1 VNRRAQSRSSGLFLS
16 TAAALVALVV
26 LTQLPPAA
34 GPRGYL
40 KGAMAPV
47 AVVTSGFLDWAGNG
61 LALAGQAARLRSDNE
76 RLVADN
82 ASLRRQVAEL
92 QAAGRENAD
101 LRKALD
107 FQKSFGHRLLSA
119 AVIGRAPDGLTR
131 SITIGRGHGDGVA
144 IGMVVVSGAG
154 LVGRVSEVS
163 ERSAVVQTLVDAASR
178 VNSYTSKAAL
188 EGTVLGEGG
197 PLAMDILPRPGV
209 VVAPGEWVLT
219 SGIGG
224 LFPRGILVGQVTQ
237 FHRRDSATLERAEV
251 APAVDFASVS
261 TVQVVADFT
270 PGTP

>member
-16 TAAALVALVV
+16 SAAALIALLL
-26 LTQLPPAA
+26 LTQLPLAA

-47 AVVTSGFLDWAGNG
+47 AMVASGFLDWAGGG
-61 LALAGQAARLRSDNE
+61 LSIIGDASHLRTDNQRLAAE
-76 RLVADN
+76 N

-92 QAAGRENAD
+92 QAAGQENAD

-107 FQKSFGHRLLSA
+107 FSRGFGHHLLTSG
-119 AVIGRAPDGLTR
+119 VIGRAPDGLTR
-131 SITIGRGHGDGVA
+131 SLTIGRGRADGVA
-144 IGMVVVSGAG
+144 SGMVVVSGAG
-154 LVGRVSEVS
+154 LVGRVAEVS
-163 ERSAVVQTLVDAASR
+163 EHSATVETLVDASSR
-178 VNSYTSKAAL
+178 VNSYASKSGL

-197 PLAMDILPRPGV
+197 PLAMDVLPKPGV

-237 FHRRDSATLERAEV
+237 FHRRDSATLERADL

-261 TVQVVADFT
+261 TVLVVIDFV
-270 PGTP
+270 PNAP

>member
-1 VNRRAQSRSSGLFLS
+1 MNRRAQSRSSGLFLS
-16 TAAALVALVV
+16 TAAGLVALVL
-26 LTQLPPAA
+26 LTQLPMAA

-40 KGAMAPV
+40 KGATAPV
-47 AVVTSGFLDWAGNG
+47 AAATSGFLDWAEGG
-61 LALAGQAARLRSDNE
+61 IAVAGRASRLRADNE
-76 RLVADN
+76 RLAADN

-92 QAAGRENAD
+92 QAAGQENAD

-107 FQKSFGHRLLSA
+107 FQKTFGHRMLTA

-131 SITIGRGHGDGVA
+131 SLTIGRGRADGVA
-144 IGMVVVSGAG
+144 TGMVVVGGAG

-178 VNSYTSKAAL
+178 VNSYTSKAGL

-197 PLAMDILPRPGV
+197 PLAMEVLPKPGI

-237 FHRRDSATLERAEV
+237 FQRRDSATLERAEL
-251 APAVDFASVS
+251 APAVDFAAVS
-261 TVQVVADFT
+261 TVLVVTDFR

>member
-16 TAAALVALVV
+16 SAAALIALLL
-26 LTQLPPAA
+26 LTQLPLAA

-40 KGAMAPV
+40 KGAMAPL
-47 AVVTSGFLDWAGNG
+47 AIVTSGFIDWAAGG
-61 LALAGQAARLRSDNE
+61 LSILGDASHLRGDNQ
-76 RLVADN
+76 RLVAQN
-82 ASLRRQVAEL
+82 AALRRQVAEL
-92 QAAGRENAD
+92 QAAGQENAD

-107 FQKSFGHRLLSA
+107 FSKGFGHHLLTS

-131 SITIGRGHGDGVA
+131 SLTIGRGRADGVA
-144 IGMVVVSGAG
+144 SGMVVVSGAG
-154 LVGRVSEVS
+154 LVGRVGEVS
-163 ERSAVVQTLVDAASR
+163 EHSATVETLVDASSR
-178 VNSYTSKAAL
+178 VNSYASKSGL

-197 PLAMDILPRPGV
+197 PLAMDVLPKPGV

-237 FHRRDSATLERAEV
+237 FHRRDSATLERADL

-261 TVQVVADFT
+261 TVLVVIDFT
-270 PGTP
+270 PHAP

>member
-1 VNRRAQSRSSGLFLS
+1 VNRRAQSRSSGLFLTS
-16 TAAALVALVV
+16 ALTLIVLVV
-26 LTQLPPAA
+26 VTQLPLAA

-40 KGAMAPV
+40 KGAIAP
-47 AVVTSGFLDWAGNG
+47 AAGVTSGFLDWAGNG
-61 LALAGQAARLRSDNE
+61 LAVAGDAVRLRSDNA
-76 RLVADN
+76 RLAAEN

-107 FQKSFGHRLLSA
+107 FEKGFGHRLLTA

-131 SITIGRGHGDGVA
+131 SLTIGRGRADGVNV
-144 IGMVVVSGAG
+144 GMVVASGAG

-163 ERSAVVQTLVDAASR
+163 ERSATVQTLVDAASR
-178 VNSYTSKAAL
+178 VNSYASKSGL

-224 LFPRGILVGQVTQ
+224 LFPRGILVGQVAQ
-237 FHRRDSATLERAEV
+237 FHRRDSATLERADL
-251 APAVDFASVS
+251 APAVDFGSIS
-261 TVQVVADFT
+261 TVLVVTDFV
-270 PGTP
+270 PGAP